1 MVAGDGSKEDDAR
14 MNDGVTTGQAE
25 AANFIA
31 AHTEL
36 TDFVRTCSDAHWA
49 ALVPIEERTVAVMAD
64 HMAAGYDL
72 LAGWI
77 ETAQAGG
84 PIPGTREQQDLDNAL
99 HAAQRGTVTREEVLA
114 RLEKSAPRV
123 AAVLAM
129 VPQDIAD
136 GDVHFGPAGGPM
148 QVGRLMSM
156 SALHVTRHLGHV
168 REALASQS

>member
-1 MVAGDGSKEDDAR
+1 MTDTT
-14 MNDGVTTGQAE
+14 TTGQAE

-36 TDFVRTCSDAHWA
+36 AEFVRNCSDAAWA
-49 ALVPIEERTVAVMAD
+49 AMVPIEERTVAVMAD
-64 HMAAGYDL
+64 HMAVGYDL
-72 LAGWI
+72 LVGWI
-77 ETAQAGG
+77 ETAQAGLS
-84 PIPGTREQQDLDNAL
+84 IPGTREQQDMDNAL
-99 HAAQRGTVTREEVLA
+99 HAVQRAAVSREDVLA

-129 VPQDIAD
+129 VPQEIAD
-136 GDVHFGPAGGPM
+136 SEVHFGPAGVPM

-168 REALASQS
+168 REALAAQA